1 MGSFSKKHEFTME
14 TEVVAFQTEHRT
26 CKLKEGGAPGYVRK
40 ESKQG
45 WGVTGHGCR
54 ATGSG
59 NLFLL
64 LTF

>member
-1 MGSFSKKHEFTME
+1 MD
-14 TEVVAFQTEHRT
+14 TEAVAFQAEHRT
-26 CKLKEGGAPGYVRK
+26 RKLKEGGAPGYVRK

-45 WGVTGHGCR
+45 WAVTGRDCR

-64 LTF
+64 LTS